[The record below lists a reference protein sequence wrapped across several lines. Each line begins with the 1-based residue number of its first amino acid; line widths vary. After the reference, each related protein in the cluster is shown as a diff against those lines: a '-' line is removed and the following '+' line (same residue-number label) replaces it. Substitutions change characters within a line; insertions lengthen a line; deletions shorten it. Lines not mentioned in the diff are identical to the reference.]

1 MINSLNH
8 FQSER
13 ERVIAA
19 GGEIFP
25 LQGIDRV
32 QGQLAITRAI
42 GDTDL
47 KPYITSEP
55 EIVSF
60 ELEGDEDFLIM
71 GSDGLWDGVSE
82 DVAASEVYN
91 KLKENPGEWLDGS
104 GECGFVC
111 LSIR

>member
-1 MINSLNH
+1 M
-8 FQSER
+8 
-13 ERVIAA
+13 
-19 GGEIFP
+19 
-25 LQGIDRV
+25 
-32 QGQLAITRAI
+32 GQLAITRAI

-71 GSDGLWDGVSE
+71 GSDGLWDGVTD

-91 KLKENPGEWLDGS
+91 RLKENPGKPRGVGLRSEGGMCGGLIKICG
-104 GECGFVC
+104 GGRGFVK
-111 LSIR
+111 

>member
-1 MINSLNH
+1 MK
-8 FQSER
+8 
-13 ERVIAA
+13 A

-32 QGQLAITRAI
+32 MGQLAITRAI

-60 ELEGDEDFLIM
+60 ELDGDEDFLIM
-71 GSDGLWDGVSE
+71 GSDGLWDGVTE
-82 DVAASEVYN
+82 DAAASEVYN
-91 KLKENPGEWLDGS
+91 RLKEDPGRLTKNILKY
-104 GECGFVC
+104 F
-111 LSIR
+111 